1 MKPAALP
8 GDRDMR
14 VWDVLCAG
22 TTLGVLAWG
31 AVGAWT
37 AATIDTY
44 PWNAWIPFP
53 VGAAKGAVLGLLAA
67 AAVLAV
73 LPKGPRLGRSGPAFC
88 AAFVGGSLPG
98 TARTVLAAS
107 ADPAHLMA
115 LLPHWA
121 GTVALPA
128 VACAAALAVLAGRP
142 YRPGQS
148 IAAGATLALAGG
160 ALVLVPV
167 LASALA
173 PEIRG
178 NGGHANEGPLAILLC
193 WSVGLPVLFAGLVRW
208 GLLLRRRAGGGRPA
222 EPAAAIRPVV
232 RP

>member
-1 MKPAALP
+1 MERLDPVPRRRRQGGGARAARRRRRARRPAQ
-8 GDRDMR
+8 
-14 VWDVLCAG
+14 
-22 TTLGVLAWG
+22 G
-31 AVGAWT
+31 A
-37 AATIDTY
+37 
-44 PWNAWIPFP
+44 
-53 VGAAKGAVLGLLAA
+53 
-67 AAVLAV
+67 
-73 LPKGPRLGRSGPAFC
+73 
-88 AAFVGGSLPG
+88 
-98 TARTVLAAS
+98 
-107 ADPAHLMA
+107 
-115 LLPHWA
+115 
-121 GTVALPA
+121 
-128 VACAAALAVLAGRP
+128 
-142 YRPGQS
+142 
-148 IAAGATLALAGG
+148 AAGAALALAGG

>member
-37 AATIDTY
+37 AATVETY

-88 AAFVGGSLPG
+88 AAF
-98 TARTVLAAS
+98 
-107 ADPAHLMA
+107 
-115 LLPHWA
+115 
-121 GTVALPA
+121 
-128 VACAAALAVLAGRP
+128 
-142 YRPGQS
+142 
-148 IAAGATLALAGG
+148 AGG
-160 ALVLVPV
+160 
-167 LASALA
+167 ASALA

-178 NGGHANEGPLAILLC
+178 NGGHANEGPLAILFC

-208 GLLLRRRAGGGRPA
+208 GLLLGRRAGGGRPA